1 MAQPAWSDL
10 TPTPAGA
17 RHAKS
22 ATPTK
27 PSARPSQRSRL
38 MRSPSHSQATSAPNS
53 GTVAFRIDV
62 SPVAMCMT
70 AQENKANGMAE
81 LTTPA
86 SKMGRQCWRSAGH
99 CPWRSSTG
107 HSSAVASATRRPAVA
122 MGPNSA
128 APMRMKRK
136 EAPHKEA
143 RKTNSPNHE
152 DMGAW
157 EVTVTRGA
165 FCAVEG
171 QRGG

>member
-1 MAQPAWSDL
+1 MRLPVTPPPARVALLAHPSGL
-10 TPTPAGA
+10 HPALWRAHG
-17 RHAKS
+17 
-22 ATPTK
+22 
-27 PSARPSQRSRL
+27 SRE
-38 MRSPSHSQATSAPNS
+38 QA
-53 GTVAFRIDV
+53 G
-62 SPVAMCMT
+62 
-70 AQENKANGMAE
+70 
-81 LTTPA
+81 
-86 SKMGRQCWRSAGH
+86 
-99 CPWRSSTG
+99 
-107 HSSAVASATRRPAVA
+107 SSAVASATRRPAVA

-165 FCAVEG
+165 FCAEEG